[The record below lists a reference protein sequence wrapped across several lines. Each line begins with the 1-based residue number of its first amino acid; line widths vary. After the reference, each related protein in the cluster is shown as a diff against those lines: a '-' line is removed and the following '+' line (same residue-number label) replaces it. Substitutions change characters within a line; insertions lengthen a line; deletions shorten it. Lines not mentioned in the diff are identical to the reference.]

1 MSWTF
6 QTEAEPLVPIQFW
19 CGVGCESPPH
29 NNTLFGWWR
38 HISHS
43 IFRVT
48 VKVGYWAQLAIFLF
62 SWLGEMT
69 ENGITL
75 ERKKQRWEENGQE
88 SSQEWVVWVLEFP
101 PCEELKPGRAR
112 AGEELKMRATERA
125 CRHWAASLS
134 LSNSHQPFRRLS
146 PRIHP
151 IPPPNPLFHSPASAP
166 IVSQSASSGA
176 CDVTVQ
182 SDFVWANQG
191 MLLSPKKR
199 ESAGLI
205 QTRPERDRQMLWWEG
220 KHEITDGERYMDR
233 ERETVRQSSRNVR
246 RVNEFVR
253 VKNRTKV
260 LAYRPWER

>member
-1 MSWTF
+1 MVKSQVKSGLFECWSFHHVRSWSLVERELERNSKWE
-6 QTEAEPLVPIQFW
+6 QQRGPVGTEQRHSVSPIPISPSAASLR
-19 CGVGCESPPH
+19 VYTPSPPH
-29 NNTLFGWWR
+29 
-38 HISHS
+38 
-43 IFRVT
+43 
-48 VKVGYWAQLAIFLF
+48 
-62 SWLGEMT
+62 
-69 ENGITL
+69 
-75 ERKKQRWEENGQE
+75 
-88 SSQEWVVWVLEFP
+88 
-101 PCEELKPGRAR
+101 
-112 AGEELKMRATERA
+112 
-125 CRHWAASLS
+125 
-134 LSNSHQPFRRLS
+134 
-146 PRIHP
+146 
-151 IPPPNPLFHSPASAP
+151 PLFHSPASAP